1 MAINIERIKVDEL
14 AKKFNIDDKN
24 LENIF
29 IFKYIQTISN
39 HPNFQ
44 KNIKEL
50 EKQVQ
55 DELNQEKKERAD
67 EYLKSTRKFSDFLNK
82 NPDFIEILEIID
94 FGDMFK
100 FNPEEA
106 LLNDFKSISDG
117 TIDNQIQK
125 LYDRGAFSSKFIQE
139 NFSFSE
145 EFANKFL
152 NKIRGINK
160 LKKDMG
166 TNSQWTDYNG
176 INFVRELE
184 PLQYA
189 NSYIK
194 SLIIVN
200 KFNDDYHKG
209 IVSDMD
215 LILNEEEE
223 ARVIHLE
230 KESIPILLATD
241 NSIFFREMPFNYF
254 FINNDIRFS
263 DLGATVKGI
272 FGINNE
278 KTPHKNKDIGI
289 MILYVLDDSM
299 AGFYD
304 SFSFNTIENHQFTK
318 LSKEEEKL
326 AMKIRKRISNFI
338 CNFLDMLTEKS
349 EVEVIEVDYK
359 TNNLKRIKRG
369 KPRIC
374 NKVYVRI
381 SGKLKQY
388 IHNFNSDSKRYGYSH
403 KFLVRGHYR
412 HFKSERYHEGVIG
425 MKKWIKPFYKGV
437 GIILKK
443 PYEIEIEKKDLNT

>member
-241 NSIFFREMPFNYF
+241 NSIF
-254 FINNDIRFS
+254 
-263 DLGATVKGI
+263 
-272 FGINNE
+272 
-278 KTPHKNKDIGI
+278 
-289 MILYVLDDSM
+289 
-299 AGFYD
+299 
-304 SFSFNTIENHQFTK
+304 
-318 LSKEEEKL
+318 
-326 AMKIRKRISNFI
+326 
-338 CNFLDMLTEKS
+338 
-349 EVEVIEVDYK
+349 
-359 TNNLKRIKRG
+359 
-369 KPRIC
+369 
-374 NKVYVRI
+374 
-381 SGKLKQY
+381 
-388 IHNFNSDSKRYGYSH
+388 
-403 KFLVRGHYR
+403 
-412 HFKSERYHEGVIG
+412 
-425 MKKWIKPFYKGV
+425 
-437 GIILKK
+437 
-443 PYEIEIEKKDLNT
+443 